1 MTPWIIGFAFDRS
14 RFLCSDIGSLH
25 RMKFWGLQKSEAFW
39 AFMGIT
45 FEGEVAGV
53 RCETCLHE

>member
-1 MTPWIIGFAFDRS
+1 MTPWIVGFGFDWR
-14 RFLCSDIGSLH
+14 RFLCSDVGSLD

-45 FEGEVAGV
+45 FD
-53 RCETCLHE
+53 